1 MKIDN
6 RSLKKRL
13 DLVVGELEREQNEN
27 NRSEIKVGWQMEEN
41 ERMKRVI
48 EEGDHLDMKNNH
60 FEFEL
65 TH

>member
-1 MKIDN
+1 LKIDN